1 MRHLD
6 NLGYPTARSY
16 LKNKKYFGHV
26 RSDKIRTALDNGNII
41 LENYC
46 LIHYNKY
53 KKRTKLG
60 NVYAS
65 KNDVILHQISNIK
78 AEKGNAVRVINRFF
92 DYVNATVYLCVRNDN
107 PRAIRF
113 YEKVGM
119 KCVGEIFW
127 GKDKSIEGKVFV
139 KYTGNDLSAFLE

>member
-1 MRHLD
+1 M
-6 NLGYPTARSY
+6 TARSY

-60 NVYAS
+60 NIYAS
-65 KNDVILHQISNIK
+65 KNDVIIHQISNLNRR
-78 AEKGNAVRVINRFF
+78 KGNAVSVINRFF
-92 DYVNATVYLCVRNDN
+92 DYVNTTVYLCVRNDN

-127 GKDKSIEGKVFV
+127 GKDKNIEGKVFV

>member
-1 MRHLD
+1 M
-6 NLGYPTARSY
+6 TARSY
-16 LKNKKYFGHV
+16 RKNKKYFGHV
-26 RSDKIRTALDNGNII
+26 RSDKIRTALENRNII
-41 LENYC
+41 LEDDC

-65 KNDVILHQISNIK
+65 KNDVIIHQISNLNRR
-78 AEKGNAVRVINRFF
+78 KGNAVSVINRFF
-92 DYVNATVYLCVRNDN
+92 DYVNTTVYLCVRNDN

-139 KYTGNDLSAFLE
+139 KYTGNTLSAFLE

>member
-26 RSDKIRTALDNGNII
+26 RSDKIRTALENRNII
-41 LENYC
+41 LEDDC

-65 KNDVILHQISNIK
+65 KNDVIIHQISNS
-78 AEKGNAVRVINRFF
+78 NL
-92 DYVNATVYLCVRNDN
+92 DYSVG
-107 PRAIRF
+107 RAGTLPDSS
-113 YEKVGM
+113 V
-119 KCVGEIFW
+119 CW
-127 GKDKSIEGKVFV
+127 PAPAPAS
-139 KYTGNDLSAFLE
+139 